1 MNEQIAEIL
10 SRIRELEDK
19 LEQEFEQ
26 SRARYEI
33 QFRGKIAEFQ
43 KEVLA
48 QHRRLRMGL
57 IQFFRTAG
65 FFSILATPVIYSM
78 FIPLVLL
85 DLWVTIYQHICFRA
99 YRIPRV
105 KRSKYIVIDRQ
116 HLVYLNFIEKLNCI
130 YCGYGNG
137 VIAYAREIAGR
148 TEQYWCPIKHAVR
161 IRDPHQRYLKF
172 LEYGDAEGYRRKL
185 PDYRKDVQKKPE

>member
-1 MNEQIAEIL
+1 
-10 SRIRELEDK
+10 
-19 LEQEFEQ
+19 
-26 SRARYEI
+26 
-33 QFRGKIAEFQ
+33 
-43 KEVLA
+43 
-48 QHRRLRMGL
+48 MGL

-65 FFSILATPVIYSM
+65 FLSILATPVIYSM

-85 DLWVTIYQHICFRA
+85 DIWVTVYQHICFRA
-99 YRIPRV
+99 YGIPRV
-105 KRSKYIVIDRQ
+105 RRSKFLVIDRQ
-116 HLVYLNFIEKLNCI
+116 HLAYLNFIEKLNCI

-172 LEYGDAEGYRRKL
+172 LDYGDAEGYRKKL

>member
-10 SRIRELEDK
+10 VRIRELEDR
-19 LEQEFEQ
+19 LEQEFER
-26 SRARYEI
+26 SRAHYEI
-33 QFRGKIAEFQ
+33 RFRGKIAEFR
-43 KEVLA
+43 KEVVA

-65 FFSILATPVIYSM
+65 ILSILATPVIYSM

-85 DLWVTIYQHICFRA
+85 DMWVTIYQHICFRA
-99 YRIPRV
+99 YGIPRV
-105 KRSKYIVIDRQ
+105 KRSKYLVLDRQ
-116 HLVYLNFIEKLNCI
+116 HLAYLNFIEKLNCI

-148 TEQYWCPIKHAVR
+148 TEQFWCPIKHAVR

-172 LEYGDAEGYRRKL
+172 LDYGDAKGYRQKL
-185 PDYRKDVQKKPE
+185 PDYRKDVQNKPE